1 MAAFSRRYGRNRAA
15 VLGLCILGAVVLLAL
30 AAPWISPGSPFRL
43 AGKPLSPPF
52 GEYLFGTDTLGRDVA
67 GADLPNCP
75 YSRAKIFRFAVR

>member
-1 MAAFSRRYGRNRAA
+1 LTRASRSPDGRLLAPLWPESR
-15 VLGLCILGAVVLLAL
+15 GGARPLPSWAPVVLLAL

-67 GADLPNCP
+67 AGITHGARTH
-75 YSRAKIFRFAVR
+75 S